1 MKFGLILL
9 GGLMPAIVATPVDQY
24 KVHEQRGP
32 LHQQWIRGQQASGS
46 TFVPVRIA
54 LKQSN
59 LEKAKDYLLQVSDP
73 ASPKYGQHF
82 TTQQVVDL
90 FAPSEQIINQVKT
103 WLVSSGISAGL
114 IALSNSKGWINFNT
128 TASELESLLKT
139 KFYLYTNN
147 VTDGVYFGTEAYSLP
162 HDVSSLVDL
171 VMPGISFTQMQKKTA
186 RIAHP
191 SSSSKLHGASID
203 PNGTDHCDTYV
214 TPRCIS
220 ALYNIPP
227 TRLASPSNTM
237 GIFETGGDVYS
248 QEDLNQFYAAAAPS
262 IPKGT
267 GPIINLING
276 ATAPSPPSSAGPES
290 DLDFEIAIPIIHP
303 QKTSLYQIQYPP
315 NAGYKNFNYIF
326 NDFLDAFSGPYCHD
340 DGDEASG
347 KECNNLTAPNVLS
360 VSWGDSEDPS
370 LVNFHKVRRHAGS
383 QQKQTMQTNHGFAQ
397 RQCTEWMKYGLQGTS
412 VFVASGDYGVAENTC
427 LGPKQNIFVPD
438 GLCGCPYITAVG
450 STYLPKGAKVGDP
463 EVATERFSSGGG
475 FSNIFATPE
484 WQSSAV
490 SGYLTKHKPSYESY
504 NTTDGKLP
512 TLGGIYN
519 RGGRGYPDISAIGDN
534 GVVVVGGEQGT
545 SGGTSMSAPLVAAI
559 FNRINE
565 ERLNIGKSPVGF
577 INPALYKAYSKN
589 AFNDITKGD
598 QPGGGGC
605 GTTGFSAASGWD
617 PVTGLGTPKYT
628 QLLEYFLSL

>member
-9 GGLMPAIVATPVDQY
+9 GGFVPATVAVPFDQY
-24 KVHEQRGP
+24 QVHEQRGP
-32 LHQQWIRGQQASGS
+32 LHQQWIKGQQASGS
-46 TFVPVRIA
+46 TVVPVRIA

-59 LEKAKDYLLQVSDP
+59 LEKAEDYLLQVSDP

-82 TTQQVVDL
+82 TTQQIVDL
-90 FAPSEQIINQVKT
+90 FAPSEQSINQVKT
-103 WLVSSGISAGL
+103 WLVSSGIPAGS

-147 VTDGVYFGTEAYSLP
+147 ATDGVYFGTEAYSLP
-162 HDVSSLVDL
+162 HDVSSLVDF

-191 SSSSKLHGASID
+191 SSSKLQGASID

-220 ALYNIPP
+220 ALYQIPP
-227 TRLASPSNTM
+227 AKLANPNNTL
-237 GIFETGGDVYS
+237 GIFETEGDVYS
-248 QEDLNQFYAAAAPS
+248 QEDLNQFYAAAAPG

-267 GPIINLING
+267 GPIIHLING
-276 ATAPSPPSSAGPES
+276 ATAPNPPSSAGTES
-290 DLDFEIAIPIIHP
+290 DLDFEIAIPIIYP
-303 QKTSLYQIQYPP
+303 QKTSLYQIQYPG

-340 DGDEASG
+340 NGDEGSG
-347 KECNNLTAPNVLS
+347 KECNDLTPPNVLS

-370 LVNFHKVRRHAGS
+370 LVSFHKVRRRACIAPEARI
-383 QQKQTMQTNHGFAQ
+383 QPNHDFAQ

-450 STYLPKGAKVGDP
+450 STYLPKGAKVGDS

-484 WQSSAV
+484 WQHSAV
-490 SGYLTKHKPSYESY
+490 SEYLTEHKPSYKSY

-512 TLGGIYN
+512 SSGGIYN

-534 GVVVVGGEQGT
+534 GVVVVGGSQGT
-545 SGGTSMSAPLVAAI
+545 IGGTSMSAPLVAAI

-577 INPALYKAYSKN
+577 INPALYKAYSKK